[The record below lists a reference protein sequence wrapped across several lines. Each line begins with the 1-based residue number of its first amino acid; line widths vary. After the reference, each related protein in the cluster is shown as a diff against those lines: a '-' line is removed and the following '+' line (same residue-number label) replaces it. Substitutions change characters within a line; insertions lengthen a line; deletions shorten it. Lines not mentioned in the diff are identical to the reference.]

1 MSLTLEVLLCDL
13 MQLPESPPLH
23 ETQWMQLAS
32 LPKEHNTK
40 LVLLQKYQ

>member
-1 MSLTLEVLLCDL
+1 MSLTLGVLLCDL

-23 ETQWMQLAS
+23 EMQWMQLAS

-40 LVLLQKYQ
+40 LVLLQKCQ